1 MLSCVLPDSGAGPL
15 TRPAALTAIPPGDAS
30 VVFRLHGDG
39 RVTFEGRGSAE
50 GARNIIIRGE
60 RISTATRSSSFG

>member
-1 MLSCVLPDSGAGPL
+1 
-15 TRPAALTAIPPGDAS
+15 
-30 VVFRLHGDG
+30 VFRLHGDG
-39 RVTFEGRGSAE
+39 RVTFEGRGRAE